1 LIIEIQDFKSEYT
14 KTAKGG
20 YNTGFVNYV
29 NDRGES
35 KTWKLM
41 SFANPK
47 VYDTLKS
54 AVNGDRFDIT
64 TGKNDKDFTVW
75 ADAQK
80 LEGAVKGES
89 VSPAK
94 ASTVR
99 PTVST
104 YETADE
110 RAVKQRLIV
119 RQSSLG
125 YAIQVLANGGK
136 SPPDKDAV
144 KALADE
150 FVAYVY
156 DAPTLLEDMVNTD
169 SDIPF

>member
-1 LIIEIQDFKSEYT
+1 MIIEIQNFNSEFT

-20 YNTGFVNYV
+20 YSTGVVSYI

-47 VYDTLKS
+47 VFDTLKT
-54 AVNGDRFDIT
+54 AKNGDKFDIT

-80 LEGAVKGES
+80 VEGGGDA
-89 VSPAK
+89 SPAK
-94 ASTVR
+94 ASATGYK

-104 YETADE
+104 YETKEE

-119 RQSSLG
+119 RQSSLSN
-125 YAIQVLANGGK
+125 AIQVLTTGAK
-136 SPPDKDAV
+136 SPPELNAIRD
-144 KALADE
+144 LADH

-156 DAPTLLEDMVNTD
+156 AAPGLFDEPNDFPDA
-169 SDIPF
+169 DIPF